1 MFYQIF
7 FSPQVTQ
14 SVIIKHKEGI
24 CESPQELPND
34 LKLRIFDPMAFSPMG
49 GAFVPTQEKKTI
61 RKYDKNPQIP

>member
-49 GAFVPTQEKKTI
+49 GPLCPHKKKKQHRI
-61 RKYDKNPQIP
+61 FEN